1 MNIFLINLMLQPCY
15 YVYEQIFNCI
25 EENLTFVKEFNYI
38 SLNIFQGHQSINI
51 NKINIKLLIH
61 YYQHILQQFKV
72 EVQPFILVMVEIIS
86 VMLLNLL
93 IYLLIINVI
102 ILSIILILLQ
112 VNEILYF
119 INFNFL
125 FFSFK
130 MQVFLNYSFFFVLK
144 VVMKFNLILHNF

>member
-38 SLNIFQGHQSINI
+38 NLNIFQDYQSINI
-51 NKINIKLLIH
+51 NKINIQQLIH

-72 EVQPFILVMVEIIS
+72 EVQLFILVMVEIIS
-86 VMLLNLL
+86 VMLLNLF
-93 IYLLIINVI
+93 IYLLIINAI
-102 ILSIILILLQ
+102 IVSIIIVLLQ

-119 INFNFL
+119 INFNLIL
-125 FFSFK
+125 FSLKIF
-130 MQVFLNYSFFFVLK
+130 VVLNYSFFFFLK
-144 VVMKFNLILHNF
+144 VVMKFNLILYSF